1 MSPDPDAGRLSGCD
15 GCLDRR
21 SLLRGAAV
29 SGAGVLAA
37 ATAAPAGA
45 ADVVTWRVLCRAS
58 DVPFRDG
65 IFVQVSKGFTVVVTR
80 PRRALLRCFSARCT
94 HQGCICNAVRGRRI
108 HCPCHGKP
116 VRPAYRRRA
125 GRAGPETAGPATH
138 PGPERE
144 GRARHLSVPARP

>member
-45 ADVVTWRVLCRAS
+45 AEVVTWRVLCRAS

-108 HCPCHGKP
+108 HCPCHGSQYGLRTGA
-116 VRPAYRRRA
+116 VLA
-125 GRAGPETAGPATH
+125 
-138 PGPERE
+138 
-144 GRARHLSVPARP
+144 